1 MKDNFNLKKF
11 LVENKSIEN
20 SNPYLKE
27 NQYEK
32 DAEADDAEHIDA
44 LEKDMADDKKASLR
58 KKVREMIINELGGD
72 PEFDYESDL
81 NLIIIVIQL

>member
-1 MKDNFNLKKF
+1 MKDNFDLKKF

-32 DAEADDAEHIDA
+32 DI
-44 LEKDMADDKKASLR
+44 ADDKKSSLR

-72 PEFDYESDL
+72 PELDYEGASEEEMYGDYD
-81 NLIIIVIQL
+81 NDEESY